1 MVFKSLD
8 AQVDRLLIAIY
19 SALARGRFGIKE
31 KIFFFRELAYLLEG
45 GIGIVEAIDVINKN
59 TSNLAIKD
67 MTDQL
72 YKFLNAWEAFN
83 RALLRLKKYF
93 NDVDVAIVRGGEES
107 GELIKVMKFLAD
119 EYEFLLDVKQKY
131 IGALIY
137 PFILLLAGIGAIYV
151 IFAIVMPSLLGIL
164 DDFGWVE
171 IGWATKFLITIVDFF
186 RSHGLVVAIG
196 VIFLIFLLGVFIAFP
211 QGKRWWDATL
221 LSLPIIGDLQKK
233 YLLVKFMRYFSL
245 FLKAGLNYKD
255 IFKGLSGVMN
265 NSIYQDMFEESLEE
279 INKWWNFVE
288 VFARYPQII
297 PPDIVVLLKVGEKTA
312 SIPKALDNAI
322 VLYEGEFK
330 KIIDNFSK
338 VIEPVMILVIGGI
351 VGLVAFAVFGII
363 GSILDSL
370 QGF

>member
-1 MVFKSLD
+1 MLFKSLD
-8 AQVDRLLIAIY
+8 NQVDRLLIAIY
-19 SALARGRFGIKE
+19 ATFARGRFGIKE

-59 TSNLAIKD
+59 TSNLAIKEV
-67 MTDQL
+67 TEQL

-83 RALLRLKKYF
+83 RSLLRLKKYF
-93 NDVDVAIVRGGEES
+93 NDVDVAIIRWGEES

-131 IGALIY
+131 VGALIY
-137 PFILLLAGIGAIYV
+137 PFILLLAWVGAIYV
-151 IFAIVMPSLLGIL
+151 IFAIVMPSLMGIL
-164 DDFGWVE
+164 DSF
-171 IGWATKFLITIVDFF
+171 WATEVGGVTQFLISMVDFF
-186 RSHGLVVAIG
+186 RGYGWVILIS
-196 VIFLIFLLGVFIAFP
+196 VIFWAFLLGVFIAFP

-221 LSLPIIGDLQKK
+221 LSMPIIGDLQKR

-255 IFKGLSGVMN
+255 IFKGLRWVMN
-265 NSIYQDMFEESLEE
+265 NSIYEDMFDESLEE
-279 INKWWNFVE
+279 INKGGDFVE
-288 VFARYPQII
+288 VFANYPQII

-330 KIIDNFSK
+330 KLIDNFSK